1 MLHGIISK
9 ISLLAMLV
17 SIASCSGPETST
29 SKVVMEPE
37 VEDVRAPEVE
47 VVRAPEAEVV
57 RAPETETVR
66 ADEPETTEVEPVP
79 APEVKTEDA
88 NDDASEVVISFGS
101 HKLTMRE
108 IKLIHPQAEDSQIVR
123 LANSWLD
130 THLFYA
136 EAERRGLS
144 SDPKL
149 QFIADMMYKG
159 EFIRGLRTQVENS
172 VEVSDED
179 VQAYY
184 DKNKDN
190 DPRLSRMGYL
200 NFSHVRTKTLEEA
213 TDVLKKIKSGED
225 ISALARLLSIDK
237 DAQKGGAVR
246 RATYQRVE
254 LQFGK
259 EFLDALSAA
268 KEGDLVGPVKNKE
281 DTYEVARLTGKT
293 EPTPIPFEEVKER
306 IKGQLRQEGVR
317 KALIDLRDSL
327 KKEAEGRV
335 VKSPRLITIE
345 QAMTEKKPEAGAR
358 VGRHRLRAA
367 HEGAVRHRLPE
378 VCLDRGVR
386 SPPPANRR

>member
-17 SIASCSGPETST
+17 SIASCSGPETSA
-29 SKVVMEPE
+29 SKVGTEPK

-57 RAPETETVR
+57 RVPETEAVE

-79 APEVKTEDA
+79 VPEVKTEDA

-123 LANSWLD
+123 LANSWLE
-130 THLFYA
+130 TYLFYA
-136 EAERRGLS
+136 EAERRGIT

-149 QFIADMMYKG
+149 RFIADMMYKG

-172 VEVSDED
+172 IEVSDED

-184 DKNKDN
+184 DKNKDD
-190 DPRLSRMGYL
+190 DPRLSSVGTMS
-200 NFSHVRTKTLEEA
+200 FSHVRIKTLEEA
-213 TDVLKKIKSGED
+213 ADVLEKIKSGED
-225 ISALARLLSIDK
+225 IGALARLLSIDK

-254 LQFGK
+254 LEFGK

-293 EPTPIPFEEVKER
+293 EPTPIPFEKVKDR

-327 KKEAEGRV
+327 KKEAEDRV
-335 VKSPRLITIE
+335 VKSPRLIAIE

-358 VGRHRLRAA
+358 VGRVPDA
-367 HEGAVRHRLPE
+367 E
-378 VCLDRGVR
+378 
-386 SPPPANRR
+386 